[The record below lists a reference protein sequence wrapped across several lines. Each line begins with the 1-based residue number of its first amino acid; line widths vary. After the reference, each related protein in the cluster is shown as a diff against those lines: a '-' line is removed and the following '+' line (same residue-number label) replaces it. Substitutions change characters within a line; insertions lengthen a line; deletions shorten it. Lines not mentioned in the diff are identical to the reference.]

1 MYYQV
6 TTLCLDIFF
15 CIFTIFLGLAVA
27 EDVHSPMGGSDDA
40 VIFAVQ
46 EYFIDNGSVRQ
57 WLMEYNDCTQALCI
71 ICQNPHGR
79 DRHIGIDS

>member
-1 MYYQV
+1 
-6 TTLCLDIFF
+6 
-15 CIFTIFLGLAVA
+15 
-27 EDVHSPMGGSDDA
+27 MGQEVVLSTRNLRVDQHLPSKQRRRWVGPFRISSDA

-79 DRHIGIDS
+79 DRYYGIDS